1 MAASGV
7 NAFFSTLQTPLLQAA
22 SALPRPFERAQY
34 SSVLHAYRDHTCRRG
49 MVTVGTLRRKRT
61 TEKPLRPLEGIR
73 VIGLEQYMS
82 GPYCTMLLA
91 DAGAEVIKI
100 ERPGS
105 GDPRR
110 AIPPFAYRDGH
121 KKAFGYMAYNRNKK
135 SLALNVQSDEGRAIL
150 CKLAAVSDVVVE
162 NLRPGAMGKIGLD
175 YEGLRAHNARII
187 YAMISGFGRLPGY
200 QSGYTNRPAFD
211 IVAEAMSGVM
221 DLIGFEDKPPT
232 FTLYGLADVYSG
244 MIAAYG
250 VLQALFMRERTG
262 DGQLVDV
269 SLTDN
274 MLALNERMV
283 ALYSVT
289 GKAPQR
295 GRLDHL
301 WPRGAFKCSDGYV
314 ALNVPDDTVWAR
326 LATAVGRPDLVD
338 DPRSADG
345 TSRAAN
351 AEFLQPVIEE
361 WMADKTRQ
369 EVVETLNAAGMPTGP
384 VYTAKDVF
392 ADPHFRTRGM
402 LVDIDDPEVGPY
414 TFARSTPHLSCAP
427 EIVKHPAPAL
437 GQHTREILETL
448 LGYEP
453 EEVERLAANQVVGVS
468 YGP

>member
-1 MAASGV
+1 
-7 NAFFSTLQTPLLQAA
+7 
-22 SALPRPFERAQY
+22 
-34 SSVLHAYRDHTCRRG
+34 
-49 MVTVGTLRRKRT
+49 
-61 TEKPLRPLEGIR
+61 
-73 VIGLEQYMS
+73 MS

-110 AIPPFAYRDGH
+110 AIPPFAEREGTR
-121 KKAFGYMAYNRNKK
+121 KAFGYMAYNRNKK
-135 SLALNVQSDEGRAIL
+135 SLALNVRCDEGQQIL
-150 CKLAAVSDVVVE
+150 RQLAAKSDVVVE
-162 NLRPGAMGKIGLD
+162 NLRPGAMDKLGFG
-175 YEGLRAHNARII
+175 YEALRELNPRIV
-187 YAMISGFGRLPGY
+187 YAMISGFGRLEGY
-200 QSGYTNRPAFD
+200 RSDYANRPAFD

-262 DGQLVDV
+262 EGQLVDV

-289 GKAPQR
+289 GKEPTR
-295 GRLDHL
+295 GRFEHL
-301 WPRGAFKCSDGYV
+301 WPRGAFKCKDGYV

-326 LATAVGRPDLVD
+326 LAKAVGRPDLVD

-345 TSRAAN
+345 TARAAN
-351 AEFLQPVIEE
+351 ADFLQPIIET
-361 WMADKTRQ
+361 WMADKTRD
-369 EVVETLNAAGMPTGP
+369 EVVDTLNAAGMPTGP
-384 VYTAKDVF
+384 VYSAKDVF

-402 LVDIDDPEVGPY
+402 LVDIDDPEVGPF
-414 TFARSTPHLSCAP
+414 TFARSTPHLSAAP
-427 EIVKHPAPAL
+427 EIEGRAAPAL
-437 GQHTREILETL
+437 GQHTREILEGA
-448 LGYEP
+448 LGYSADDVTGLAGAGV
-453 EEVERLAANQVVGVS
+453 VELGE
-468 YGP
+468 